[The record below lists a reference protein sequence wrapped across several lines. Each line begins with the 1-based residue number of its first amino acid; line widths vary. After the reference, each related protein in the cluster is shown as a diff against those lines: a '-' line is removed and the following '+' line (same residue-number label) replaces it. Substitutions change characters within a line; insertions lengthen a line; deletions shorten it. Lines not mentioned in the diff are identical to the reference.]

1 MKQTF
6 KITIT
11 TDGLDGPRDMDG
23 IAKALEA
30 AVPAIVC
37 PFVCEVTPPTVEWLK
52 PKKRRGR

>member
-11 TDGLDGPRDMDG
+11 TDGLDGPSDMNG
-23 IAKALEA
+23 IATVLRD
-30 AVPAIVC
+30 AVPAIVR
-37 PFVCEVTPPTVEWLK
+37 PFVCEVAPPTVEWLK